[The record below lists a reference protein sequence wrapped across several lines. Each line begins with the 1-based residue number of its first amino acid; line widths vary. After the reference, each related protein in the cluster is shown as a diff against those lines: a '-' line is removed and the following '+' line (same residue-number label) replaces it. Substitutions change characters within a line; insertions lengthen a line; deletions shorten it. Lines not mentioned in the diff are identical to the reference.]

1 MKFYQNKKSI
11 EFKVGLFSIVAI
23 IILVVCYSWFTEILK
38 SHKYTNLKVKFENAG
53 NIELGSTVTI
63 HGVKKGR
70 VKELEIEA
78 DGVIIQLQVELE
90 FPLKKGTKFYI
101 LESNLMGD
109 VLVEI
114 VPGRQEELLNF
125 DEVQN
130 GETSYGLTKLVSE
143 LSEVI
148 FGLQS
153 IMEIITKDGE
163 FVRNLQSIV
172 DTSVV
177 MVNKIN
183 SSIDINSGKIDK
195 LITNASNISER
206 LSKLIEENQE
216 DFSSSVS
223 LTSNVLEKLDKNLLE
238 MNEITD
244 NFKMLSQ
251 KMLNEESTFNKII
264 SEKELYENLLNTS
277 ASLDSLLKDIK
288 KNPKKYFK
296 IKVF

>member
-1 MKFYQNKKSI
+1 MKFYQNKKSL
-11 EFKVGLFSIVAI
+11 EFKVGLFVIVAI
-23 IILVVCYSWFTEILK
+23 IILVVSYSWFTEILE
-38 SHKYTNLKVKFENAG
+38 SRKYTNLKVKFENAG

-63 HGVKKGR
+63 NGVKKGR
-70 VKELEIEA
+70 VKELKIEV
-78 DGVIIQLQVELE
+78 DGVVILLQAEIE

-109 VLVEI
+109 VLLEI
-114 VPGRQEELLNF
+114 VPGRQGELLNLG
-125 DEVQN
+125 EVQN
-130 GETSYGLTKLVSE
+130 GEKSYGLTKLVSE

-148 FGLQS
+148 FELQS
-153 IMEIITKDGE
+153 IMEIVTKDGE

-183 SSIDINSGKIDK
+183 NSIDVNAGKIDK

-206 LSKLIEENQE
+206 LSRLIEDNQE

-238 MNEITD
+238 MNEITE
-244 NFKMLSQ
+244 NFKLLSQ

-264 SEKELYENLLNTS
+264 SEEELYENLLKSS

>member
-11 EFKVGLFSIVAI
+11 EFKVGLFSIVAV
-23 IILVVCYSWFTEILK
+23 IILVVCYSWFTDILE
-38 SHKYTNLKVKFENAG
+38 SRKYTNLKVKFENAG
-53 NIELGSTVTI
+53 NIENGSTVTI

-78 DGVIIQLQVELE
+78 DGVVVLLQVELD

-114 VPGRQEELLNF
+114 VPGRQEELLNL

-130 GETSYGLTKLVSE
+130 GEISYGLTKLVSE
-143 LSEVI
+143 FSEVI
-148 FGLQS
+148 CDLQS
-153 IMEIITKDGE
+153 IMEIITKDGQ
-163 FVRNLQSIV
+163 FVKNLQSIV

-183 SSIDINSGKIDK
+183 SSIDINAVKIDK

-216 DFSSSVS
+216 DLSSSVS

-238 MNEITD
+238 MNEITE

-251 KMLNEESTFNKII
+251 MMLNEESTFNKII

>member
-1 MKFYQNKKSI
+1 MKFYQNKKSL
-11 EFKVGLFSIVAI
+11 EFKVGLFVIVAI
-23 IILVVCYSWFTEILK
+23 IILVVSYSWFTEILE
-38 SHKYTNLKVKFENAG
+38 SRKYTNLKVKFENAG

-63 HGVKKGR
+63 NGVKKGR
-70 VKELEIEA
+70 VKELKIEV
-78 DGVIIQLQVELE
+78 DGVVILLQAEIE

-109 VLVEI
+109 VLLEI
-114 VPGRQEELLNF
+114 VPGRQGELLNLG
-125 DEVQN
+125 EVQN
-130 GETSYGLTKLVSE
+130 GEKSYGLTKLVSE

-148 FGLQS
+148 FELQS
-153 IMEIITKDGE
+153 IMEIVTKDGE

-183 SSIDINSGKIDK
+183 NSIDVNAGKIDK

-206 LSKLIEENQE
+206 LSRLIEDNQE

-238 MNEITD
+238 MNEITE
-244 NFKMLSQ
+244 NFKLLSK

-264 SEKELYENLLNTS
+264 SEEELYENLLKSS